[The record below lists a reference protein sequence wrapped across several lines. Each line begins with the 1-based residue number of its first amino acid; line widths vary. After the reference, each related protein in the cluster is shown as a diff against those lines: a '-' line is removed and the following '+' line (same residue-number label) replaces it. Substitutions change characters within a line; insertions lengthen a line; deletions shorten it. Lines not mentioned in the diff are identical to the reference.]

1 MKIATQNK
9 KKILKE
15 RKIYGKITK
24 DTDVIEMLKW
34 GCKNRKLN
42 SLWQIELW
50 LSVRICVEGNF
61 Y

>member
-1 MKIATQNK
+1 MKIATQTK

-50 LSVRICVEGNF
+50 LTVRICVEGNF

>member
-42 SLWQIELW
+42 SLWQIGLW

>member
-24 DTDVIEMLKW
+24 DTDVIEMLKC

>member
-1 MKIATQNK
+1 MKIATQTK